1 MAVPIFRGNFP
12 VILNETTSQTNDGT
26 YQYVVTRVYSIA
38 TVATPSIGALLNR
51 DGNNLSLTSIRVSKK
66 DGLATIT
73 ETYTGAD
80 SSAPDVYEVVAT
92 TQEEPI
98 ASHPAFTEA
107 TSGFSSSIVS
117 AAGGRVTE
125 GTGASGGAIFD
136 ENGGFIGFTK
146 TATNNFIGIQSYL
159 SPRVTYKRM
168 YSQSTVPTIG
178 ERVSYIFSTPSGN
191 PPAIASGRNWLLT
204 GASWQNVGNEK
215 TLSGQY
221 KVSEEYLLSG
231 FSGWNNAIYYTEN

>member
-1 MAVPIFRGNFP
+1 MPEPVFKGVFP
-12 VILNETTSQTNDGT
+12 VVINETTNQTNDGT
-26 YQYVVTRVYSIA
+26 YQYVATKVYSIG
-38 TVATPSIGALLNR
+38 TLATPSIGALLTR
-51 DGNNLSLTSIRVSKK
+51 DGNNLSLTSIRVSQK

-98 ASHPAFTEA
+98 ASHPAFTIA
-107 TSGFSSSIVS
+107 TSGFASSIVS

-168 YSQSTVPTIG
+168 YSQSSVPTIG
-178 ERVSYIFSTPSGN
+178 ERVGYIFSTPNGS
-191 PPAIASGRNWLLT
+191 PPAVASGRNWILT

-215 TLSGQY
+215 TSSGQY
-221 KVSEEYLLSG
+221 KISEEYLLSG
-231 FSGWNNAIYYTEN
+231 IKGWNNAIYYTEN